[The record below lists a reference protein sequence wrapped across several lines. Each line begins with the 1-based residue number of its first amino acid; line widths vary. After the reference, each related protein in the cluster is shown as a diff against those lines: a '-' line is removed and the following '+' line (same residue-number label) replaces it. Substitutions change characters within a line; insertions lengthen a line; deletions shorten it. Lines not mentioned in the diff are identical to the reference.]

1 MKLVLCDT
9 LLSSLLLGY
18 VFELNNWK
26 YLIRLTADVFS
37 LISVTEK
44 DTLLVL
50 YPYVLEHARLF

>member
-26 YLIRLTADVFS
+26 YLIRLTADFS